1 MSELHQRSSR
11 ASGAPTSPVG
21 GALRHALPVPAKRR
35 EGCEFDLIRDDST
48 WAFHDADDSPVTRRL
63 RVWLDG
69 TGGLIAVVTEAGT
82 GTCITDAAAEIH
94 QQLTR
99 AEYPSQRV
107 RLFEHWPADTDEGSD
122 EQFDEVLL
130 DGAGEVTWMY
140 IPAGPFASMLGLP
153 PPQESRNPQGRVARH
168 RVFRCFDE
176 GSVMI
181 TDPHGGPLGV
191 LAIDASAGADQA
203 GRSHRLAAAL
213 LTSAADD
220 EVADP
225 ELVTLFARM
234 VVAELPAAGW
244 RLGDAQING
253 WLNSQSQH
261 RLAS

>member
-1 MSELHQRSSR
+1 MNQSGSSR
-11 ASGAPTSPVG
+11 AIGAPMPPVEG
-21 GALRHALPVPAKRR
+21 LPSLRALPMPTRR
-35 EGCEFDLIRDDST
+35 RGGCEFDLIRDDGT
-48 WAFHDADDSPVTRRL
+48 WAFRDADDSPVTRRL
-63 RVWLDG
+63 RVWRDG

-99 AEYPSQRV
+99 VEYPSQRV

-181 TDPHGGPLGV
+181 TDPHGGPLGCWKWV
-191 LAIDASAGADQA
+191 PRHGRIRRAGHTGWQRRCSPQPRMTRWPT
-203 GRSHRLAAAL
+203 RSWLRC
-213 LTSAADD
+213 S
-220 EVADP
+220 
-225 ELVTLFARM
+225 R
-234 VVAELPAAGW
+234 GW
-244 RLGDAQING
+244 SSLNYPPPGGDSVMLRSTG
-253 WLNSQSQH
+253 G
-261 RLAS
+261 